1 MEILHQLGE
10 LFLAAL
16 PTVILVFLFYLFM
29 RASFFAPM
37 ERVLAERH
45 ARTEGARRAAESAQA
60 AAQEKVRAY
69 QEALKKARAGVYA
82 VQDAARR
89 AVLEERTAAIRD
101 ARSRAT
107 EEIRAAKENIST
119 ELAAARADLEAA
131 SHSLAAEIARAILE
145 RRPPAPRPMSE
156 AR

>member
-1 MEILHQLGE
+1 ME
-10 LFLAAL
+10 
-16 PTVILVFLFYLFM
+16 
-29 RASFFAPM
+29 
-37 ERVLAERH
+37 
-45 ARTEGARRAAESAQA
+45 
-60 AAQEKVRAY
+60 
-69 QEALKKARAGVYA
+69 
-82 VQDAARR
+82 QDAARR
-89 AVLEERTAAIRD
+89 TVLQERAVAIRD

-119 ELAAARADLEAA
+119 ELAAARADLEVA